1 LSQEAEKQKD
11 FILKGITKNVFILG
25 MVSLFTDISSE
36 MIYPLIPIFLTAVL
50 GAPMA
55 IVGVIEGIAESTA
68 SILKVFSGWFSDKLG
83 KRRPFIVSGYS
94 CSAVAKP
101 LLAAAFSWP
110 VVLVARFID
119 RFGKGVRT
127 SARDAMI
134 ADETNTQNRG
144 KAFGFHRAM
153 DTSGAVLG
161 PLLALVLLTLLE
173 ENYRLIFLIALI
185 PAVTA
190 VVLLLLFVK
199 ERVKIALSPA
209 EAPKFNLGQFDRRF
223 KLFLLIILI
232 FGLGNSSDV
241 FLIMRA
247 KNLGFSTMLVVVA
260 YVLYNSVYA
269 LLSTPAGILSD
280 RIGRRRV
287 IMTGFFI
294 FAAVYFG
301 FAFVRTNIYVWGL
314 FAIYGFYVAMTEG
327 VSRAFVSDLVPTEKR
342 GTALGIFHT
351 TTGLVTFAASFIAGL
366 LWTYVSVPA
375 PFIYGGI
382 MAALAAILFLRLLP

>member
-1 LSQEAEKQKD
+1 MEREKD
-11 FILKGITKNVFILG
+11 FILRGITKNVFILG

-83 KRRPFIVSGYS
+83 KRRSFIVSGYS

-209 EAPKFNLGQFDRRF
+209 EVPKFNLGQFDRRF

-301 FAFVRTNIYVWGL
+301 FAFVRTSIYVWGL

-382 MAALAAILFLRLLP
+382 MAALAAILFFRLLP